1 MRYERQVNG
10 ALDNMD
16 VSLNKLYM
24 LIKNGKQKEALEF
37 MENGELKEKFA
48 DLRSMITL
56 SYTNPLGA
64 RGASNTGI
72 L

>member
-1 MRYERQVNG
+1 MKYERQVMG

-24 LIKNGKQKEALEF
+24 LIKSGKQQEALEF
-37 MENGELKEKFA
+37 MENGDLKEKFE
-48 DLRSMITL
+48 DLRIMIKL
-56 SYTNPLGA
+56 SYTKPLG
-64 RGASNTGI
+64 GSGVSNIST

>member
-1 MRYERQVNG
+1 MKYERQVMG

-24 LIKNGKQKEALEF
+24 LIKSGKQQEALEF
-37 MENGELKEKFA
+37 MENGELKEKFE
-48 DLRSMITL
+48 DLRSMIKL
-56 SYTNPLGA
+56 SYTNPLG
-64 RGASNTGI
+64 GSGVSNIST

>member
-1 MRYERQVNG
+1 MKYERQVMG

-24 LIKNGKQKEALEF
+24 LIKSGKQQEALEF
-37 MENGELKEKFA
+37 MENGDLKEKFE
-48 DLRSMITL
+48 DLRSMIKL
-56 SYTNPLGA
+56 SYTKPLG
-64 RGASNTGI
+64 GSGVSNIST

>member
-24 LIKNGKQKEALEF
+24 LIKSGKQQEALEF
-37 MENGELKEKFA
+37 MENGDLKEKFE
-48 DLRSMITL
+48 DLRSMIKL
-56 SYTNPLGA
+56 SYTIGSKPDFG
-64 RGASNTGI
+64 
-72 L
+72 